1 MEKHTR
7 DASRCKQPWDCDCKL
22 GQIQEGGI
30 WVRLSSGGKFESDQF
45 AYNASAAKNVTSG
58 EGLKLAL
65 LALSFALMVSRPSS
79 SKSLV

>member
-1 MEKHTR
+1 M
-7 DASRCKQPWDCDCKL
+7 
-22 GQIQEGGI
+22 
-30 WVRLSSGGKFESDQF
+30 RLSSGGKFESDQF